1 MNGVPTS
8 RYRVIEK
15 DRRLFV
21 IDTWADGG
29 RPEHSPVSPPSRTV
43 PLLPAAPP
51 KLGLPKLAL
60 PKQTRFDGSAEVTT
74 HPFYDDRAPR
84 TIKFDAA
91 SMQTLGRVKIGMVVA
106 SFAFVLVVIDNPW
119 FLAAP
124 FVLLN
129 PAIRKGV
136 RKAVTA
142 WLDRIEHE
150 AAQP

>member
-1 MNGVPTS
+1 MSGVPTS

-29 RPEHSPVSPPSRTV
+29 RPEHAPISPASGASPIP
-43 PLLPAAPP
+43 PAAP
-51 KLGLPKLAL
+51 PKLAL

-74 HPFYDDRAPR
+74 HRFYDDRAPR
-84 TIKFDAA
+84 TIKLDAA
-91 SMQTLGRVKIGMVVA
+91 SMRTLGRVKLGMVVA

-119 FLAAP
+119 FIAAP

-142 WLDRIEHE
+142 WLDRIERE
-150 AAQP
+150 AAKP

>member
-1 MNGVPTS
+1 MSGVPTS

-21 IDTWADGG
+21 IDTWAEGG
-29 RPEHSPVSPPSRTV
+29 RPEQLPLPPVSRSSPIPPV
-43 PLLPAAPP
+43 GA
-51 KLGLPKLAL
+51 PKLAL
-60 PKQTRFDGSAEVTT
+60 PKQIRFDGSAEVTT
-74 HPFYDDRAPR
+74 HRFYDDRAPR
-84 TIKFDAA
+84 TIKLDAA
-91 SMQTLGRVKIGMVVA
+91 SMQTLGRVKLGIMVA
-106 SFAFVLVVIDNPW
+106 SFAFVLVVIGNPW

-142 WLDRIEHE
+142 WLDRIERE
-150 AAQP
+150 TAKP